1 MKQSIRVII
10 TTLRGLKH
18 RSTRVAPFEAHFG
31 RCRNTALRN
40 LVTKASQ
47 KNLGYHKI
55 LSALDALTITDKKP
69 LISADADE
77 QVPSDE
83 EVYPRVRTVV
93 NQNTAI
99 AKAPL
104 FLVDEAMLRGP
115 PNVQRVQGM

>member
-1 MKQSIRVII
+1 MLHSKH
-10 TTLRGLKH
+10 TL
-18 RSTRVAPFEAHFG
+18 VVVEI
-31 RCRNTALRN
+31 RN

-93 NQNTAI
+93 DKNTAI

-104 FLVDEAMLRGP
+104 FLDDEAMLRGP
-115 PNVQRVQGM
+115 PTVQRVQGMQMARRTASGARNKKLLQGL